1 MGRCARAE
9 HTVAALVAVDLL
21 RNHCLVGWLLD
32 RLSVLAIAD
41 DGESLYVV
49 NYNSSTV
56 AKVRTSDMTVLQ
68 TEGVGYHPIG
78 ITHDAQTR
86 QVWVATYGGT
96 LAVFQ
101 DGSPG

>member
-1 MGRCARAE
+1 M
-9 HTVAALVAVDLL
+9 
-21 RNHCLVGWLLD
+21 
-32 RLSVLAIAD
+32 AIAD

-56 AKVRTSDMTVLQ
+56 AKVRTSDMAVLQ

-78 ITHDAQTR
+78 ITHDAETR
-86 QVWVATYGGT
+86 QIWVATYGGT